1 MTRVYNTVTG
11 CWLRPQNCV
20 LRTLGAE
27 GKSISENVDQK
38 RKSRR
43 AKNAK
48 KCTLRRT
55 AARALHSKLELKLAL
70 AGGGRH
76 ALSNRASFRGEK
88 RWEGAQKREL
98 EERVEVT

>member
-1 MTRVYNTVTG
+1 M
-11 CWLRPQNCV
+11 
-20 LRTLGAE
+20 
-27 GKSISENVDQK
+27 GKGKTISENVDQK

-43 AKNAK
+43 AKTAK

-55 AARALHSKLELKLAL
+55 VARALHSKTEVKAGL

-76 ALSNRASFRGEK
+76 ALSKRGSFREEK
-88 RWEGAQKREL
+88 SWEGGQKREL